1 MITELPLRQRALML
15 HSSHRKIAQEVIW
28 RLGAPSSRAEMSM
41 LMEGVIAPDVE
52 EVPRHHYD
60 NSHLTNPELQQARS
74 YFLRDD
80 LPNAYYHLGRA
91 LHYIQDSY
99 VACPPFLPYGRRYN
113 NFDKELK
120 RQGDM
125 HGNREQSIDNSYFE
139 SSISNIGSLVQRKCD
154 NEFVRT
160 KCDRIVQELSRDI
173 QGRPETFRIAD
184 LNRGDDFH
192 PWRGPWPPPFVD
204 FNLGFLASYV
214 AAKSVLSPKCCPSLD
229 IQIQG
234 LLTSYENQLRST
246 ERAWSDDI
254 IVSIQNR
261 NQLFERIDPNK
272 GFVAKIK
279 NWLTGRKIRS
289 ADKALFSKKGYY
301 QSGSHLEEVRHR
313 YYGEVERIK
322 AQNEGW
328 YIFQIP
334 ALNTQAIPRQ
344 LLDIN
349 TVTKTLGVDY
359 GKMKKMVSDYHHSTY
374 LIGDWEFLDRSNLDG
389 LLLITPVNG
398 FSKYP

>member
-1 MITELPLRQRALML
+1 M
-15 HSSHRKIAQEVIW
+15 
-28 RLGAPSSRAEMSM
+28 SR
-41 LMEGVIAPDVE
+41 LMEGVIAPDVDK
-52 EVPRHHYD
+52 VPRHHYD
-60 NSHLTNPELQQARS
+60 NSHLTNRELQEARS

-113 NFDKELK
+113 NFEKERQ

-125 HGNREQSIDNSYFE
+125 HGNRELSIDNSYFE

-154 NEFVRT
+154 NDFVRM

-173 QGRPETFRIAD
+173 QGRSDTFRIAD
-184 LNRGDDFH
+184 LNRGDDYH

-229 IQIQG
+229 VQLQN
-234 LLTSYENQLRST
+234 LLTIYENQLRTT
-246 ERAWSDDI
+246 EMAWSDDI
-254 IVSIQNR
+254 IGSIQKR
-261 NQLFERIDPNK
+261 NQLFERMDPNN
-272 GFVAKIK
+272 GIVAKIK
-279 NWLTGRKIRS
+279 NWWTGRKIRS
-289 ADKALFSKKGYY
+289 ADKTLFSKKSYY
-301 QSGSHLEEVRHR
+301 LSGQHLEEVRRH
-313 YYGEVERIK
+313 YNQELDIIK
-322 AQNEGW
+322 AQNDGW
-328 YIFQIP
+328 YIFQTP
-334 ALNTQAIPRQ
+334 SLNTQTIPRQ

-359 GKMKKMVSDYHHSTY
+359 GRMKKMVGDYHSFN
-374 LIGDWEFLDRSNLDG
+374 ISNWRMG
-389 LLLITPVNG
+389 VPR
-398 FSKYP
+398 